1 MAQQQLG
8 AFRHLS
14 GSSSITEYRYQLV
27 LQMKGIK
34 QTNEFMYHQ
43 NWCTEVKENRL
54 LTSDTY
60 DKGRGRQPAQKINQ
74 HIN

>member
-1 MAQQQLG
+1 
-8 AFRHLS
+8 
-14 GSSSITEYRYQLV
+14 
-27 LQMKGIK
+27 MKGIK

-43 NWCTEVKENRL
+43 NWCTEVKEDQL